1 MLLAIDA
8 GNTNTLF
15 AIHDGR
21 EWVVEWRIAT
31 DPSRT
36 ADEYAVW
43 FHQLCEMQG
52 IGVGD
57 ITDCVISTVVP
68 QALFNFRNLARRR
81 LEVEPLIIGEEG
93 VETGV
98 RVGLPNPAQVG
109 ADRLVNAL
117 GAVVTYP
124 DRDLIIVDSGTATT
138 FDVVSKE
145 RVFEG
150 GIISPGINLSVRALH
165 EAAARL
171 PRIEIRNPGPVV
183 GTDTVHAM
191 QSGIFWGYIEL
202 IDGLI
207 RRIREEDGREFL
219 AIGTGGVA
227 SLFQDASR
235 GIDMFDPQL
244 TINGLHEIWK
254 LNSSEARSAINP
266 NAHISA
272 AQ

>member
-31 DPSRT
+31 DSTRT

-43 FHQLCEMQG
+43 FYQLLEMQG
-52 IGVGD
+52 LRFSD

-68 QALFNFRNLARRR
+68 QALFNFRNLVRRR
-81 LEVEPLIIGEEG
+81 LNTEPLIIGEDG
-93 VETGV
+93 VEIGV
-98 RVGLPNPAQVG
+98 RIGLPNPDQVG

-117 GAVVTYP
+117 GALRHHP
-124 DRDLIIVDSGTATT
+124 GNLIIVDSGTATT
-138 FDVVSKE
+138 FDIVSE
-145 RVFEG
+145 DGVFEG

-183 GTDTVHAM
+183 GTDTVSAM
-191 QSGIFWGYIEL
+191 QSGIFWGYVSL

-207 RRIREEDGREFL
+207 QRIRNEDDRSFT
-219 AIGTGGVA
+219 AIGTGGVV
-227 SLFQDASR
+227 SLFEGASDC
-235 GIDMFDPQL
+235 IDVFDPRL
-244 TINGLHEIWK
+244 TINGLYEVWK
-254 LNSSEARSAINP
+254 LNTSEAAALGSQTRE
-266 NAHISA
+266 A